1 MKPPTILCSLG
12 FISTLGMS
20 DFLLAQESLSKSLSN
35 VPCYSSGVQE
45 APSKRAQGNRGFE
58 SISSPSAPEL
68 RSSFSRS
75 ESSTVKCGQVDRR
88 MELLVFLLQIMRA
101 PK

>member
-12 FISTLGMS
+12 FILTLGMS
-20 DFLLAQESLSKSLSN
+20 DFLLAQESASKSLSN
-35 VPCYSSGVQE
+35 APCYSSAVQE
-45 APSKRAQGNRGFE
+45 VPSKRAQGNRGFA
-58 SISSPSAPEL
+58 SVSSPSAPDPT
-68 RSSFSRS
+68 RSLSRG
-75 ESSTVKCGQVDRR
+75 ENVMAKCVQGDRR